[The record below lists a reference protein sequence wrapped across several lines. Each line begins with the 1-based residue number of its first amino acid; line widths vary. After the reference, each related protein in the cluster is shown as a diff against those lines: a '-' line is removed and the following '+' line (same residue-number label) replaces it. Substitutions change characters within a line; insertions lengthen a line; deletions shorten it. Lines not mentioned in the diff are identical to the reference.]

1 MVHVLGSRPVN
12 LQQLRY
18 VVATA
23 ELGTMTSA
31 AAACHVG
38 QPALTRAVRSL
49 ERELGITVFVR
60 RGRTV
65 ELTAEGEQ
73 VVAIAQRVLGELE
86 SLERLGHRGGRGQGL
101 TLAATPTIQA
111 DLGSGLIRDYWRDHP
126 EHPVRFLHCES
137 RLAVAEA
144 VQSGR
149 ADVGVAD
156 LPVPD
161 GLEAVPFEWRDV
173 VLLAPPGSGLPDPFP
188 VDRLGEVRLIT
199 TSRGGHRR
207 AEFDGLFA
215 ELGITPDVA
224 FESDERASWI
234 PAVLAGVG
242 CCLWYRS
249 QGESAS
255 LQGVEVVEVRP
266 ALGRAIGVV
275 HRRGPLPVPVAA
287 LVDAARRRAVGR

>member
-1 MVHVLGSRPVN
+1 VN

-38 QPALTRAVRSL
+38 QPALTRAVRAL
-49 ERELGITVFVR
+49 ERELGLTVFVR

-65 ELTAEGEQ
+65 ELTPDGEE
-73 VVAIAQRVLGELE
+73 VVAIARRVLGEVDA
-86 SLERLGHRGGRGQGL
+86 LERLSHRGGRGQGL
-101 TLAATPTIQA
+101 KLAATPTIQA

-126 EHPVRFLHCES
+126 EHPVRFVHCES

-144 VQSGR
+144 VRSGR
-149 ADVGVAD
+149 ADVGVTD
-156 LPVPD
+156 LPVPE
-161 GLEAVPFEWRDV
+161 GLDAVPFEWRDV
-173 VLLAPPGSGLPDPFP
+173 VLLAPPGTGLPDPFP
-188 VDRLGEVRLIT
+188 VARLAEVRLIT
-199 TSRGGHRR
+199 TSRGAHRR
-207 AEFDGLFA
+207 AEIDGLFA
-215 ELGITPDVA
+215 ELGVTPDIA

-255 LQGVEVVEVRP
+255 LQGVEVVGLDP
-266 ALGRAIGVV
+266 PLGRAIGVV
-275 HRRGPLPVPVAA
+275 HRRGPLPIPVAA
-287 LVDAARRRAVGR
+287 LVDAARRRAAAR

>member
-1 MVHVLGSRPVN
+1 M
-12 LQQLRY
+12 RY

-38 QPALTRAVRSL
+38 QPALTRAVRAL
-49 ERELGITVFVR
+49 ERELGLTMFVR
-60 RGRTV
+60 RGRSV
-65 ELTAEGEQ
+65 ELTAEGEE
-73 VVAIAQRVLGELE
+73 VVAIARRVLGEVDA
-86 SLERLGHRGGRGQGL
+86 LERLSRRGGRGQGL
-101 TLAATPTIQA
+101 KLAATPTIQA

-126 EHPVRFLHCES
+126 EHPVRFVHCES

-144 VQSGR
+144 VRSGR

-156 LPVPD
+156 LPIPDD
-161 GLEAVPFEWRDV
+161 GLETVPFEWRDV
-173 VLLAPPGSGLPDPFP
+173 VLLGPPGTGLPDPFP
-188 VDRLGEVRLIT
+188 VARLAEVRLIT

-215 ELGITPDVA
+215 ELGVTPDVA

-255 LQGVEVVEVRP
+255 LQGIEVVALEP

-275 HRRGPLPVPVAA
+275 HRRGPLATPVAA
-287 LVDAARRRAVGR
+287 LVDAARRRADAR